1 MSLLKTEEGPQGG
14 GLLEVTTTRLV
25 PCRTCSG
32 TGWVSVYHNDT
43 KECYNCGG
51 AGEVMSVVPITFEE
65 LLSKVNCAGGG
76 GYLEPSDIIV
86 LNDVYARWREA
97 S

>member
-14 GLLEVTTTRLV
+14 DLLEVTRKALV
-25 PCRTCSG
+25 PCRSCAG
-32 TGWVSVYHNDT
+32 TGWVSVYHNATED
-43 KECYNCGG
+43 CYECGG
-51 AGEVMSVVPITFEE
+51 KGKVMSVVAITFEE
-65 LLSKVNCAGGG
+65 LLSKVNCAAGGS
-76 GYLEPSDIIV
+76 YLEPSDIIV